1 MRRLAWHYRQ
11 EAPGA
16 GGSLNASVDQSDR
29 RRTALRDVGELA
41 GVQYLR
47 GVAAIMVLIYHVPVQ
62 LGRMGYA
69 GPWPAGLAGG
79 VDIFYVISGFIMW
92 VTTVGRPQDTPLT
105 FWRRR
110 ILRIVPLYWAVTG
123 FVTALMLVSP
133 GLLQSSRFDLAH
145 VAASFLFVG
154 YSHPLTHMIEPVVI
168 PGWTL
173 NHEMFFYLLFG
184 LFLLVP
190 ASWRFAGMIATLALL
205 VLLGSISR
213 QAPDSVGGFYTS
225 GMLLEFG
232 LGVAVG
238 VIATRG
244 AGLARL
250 SSATGWAMLAIGAAG
265 VMMLPQVVALPRL
278 LASGLPS
285 ALLLA
290 GLLVV
295 EAHHGLFRSALLH
308 GMGDASY
315 SIYLSHMITLSAT
328 SQLWR
333 ALGLATDLRALA
345 LYALLSIAISVAA
358 GCLLYLLVEK
368 PLSRRLGGQHRL
380 HARLATA

>member
-1 MRRLAWHYRQ
+1 MK
-11 EAPGA
+11 
-16 GGSLNASVDQSDR
+16 ASVGQGDR
-29 RRTALRDVGELA
+29 SRTALRGVGELA

-69 GPWPAGLAGG
+69 GPWLAGLSGG

-92 VTTVGRPQDTPLT
+92 VTTVDRPQDTPLT

-123 FVTALMLVSP
+123 FVTVVMLVSP
-133 GLLQSSRFDLAH
+133 SLLQSSQFDLAH

-190 ASWRFAGMIATLALL
+190 ASWRFAGMIGTLALL
-205 VLLGSISR
+205 VLLGSISG
-213 QAPDSVGGFYTS
+213 QAPGSVGGFYTS

-232 LGVAVG
+232 LGVAIG
-238 VIATRG
+238 VMATRG

-250 SSATGWAMLAIGAAG
+250 SSATGWVMLTIGAAG
-265 VMMLPQVVALPRL
+265 GLLLPQAVVVPRL
-278 LASGLPS
+278 FASGVPS
-285 ALLLA
+285 ALLLT

-295 EAHHGLFRSALLH
+295 ETHRGLFRSTLLH
-308 GMGDASY
+308 GLGDASY

-333 ALGLATDLRALA
+333 ALGLVTDLWGLA
-345 LYALLSIAISVAA
+345 LYTLSSIAVSIAA
-358 GCLLYLLVEK
+358 GCLLYLLVER
-368 PLSRRLGGQHRL
+368 PLSRRLRREPGSP
-380 HARLATA
+380 AKLATA

>member
-1 MRRLAWHYRQ
+1 MDQGDRSRL
-11 EAPGA
+11 
-16 GGSLNASVDQSDR
+16 
-29 RRTALRDVGELA
+29 ALRDVGELA
-41 GVQYLR
+41 GIQYLR

-69 GPWPAGLAGG
+69 GPWPAGLSGG

-92 VTTVGRPQDTPLT
+92 VTTIGRPQDTPLT

-123 FVTALMLVSP
+123 FVIAVMLVSP
-133 GLLQSSRFDLAH
+133 GLLQSSRFDPAH
-145 VAASFLFVG
+145 VAASFLFIG
-154 YSHPLTHMIEPVVI
+154 YGHPLTHMVEPVVI

-184 LFLLVP
+184 LFLLAP
-190 ASWRFAGMIATLALL
+190 TSWRFAGMISTLALL
-205 VLLGSISR
+205 VLLGSISG

-232 LGVAVG
+232 LGIAIG

-244 AGLARL
+244 EGLARL
-250 SSATGWAMLAIGAAG
+250 SSATGWTMLTIGAAG
-265 VMMLPQVVALPRL
+265 VMLLPQTVAIPRL
-278 LASGLPS
+278 LASGVPS

-295 EAHHGLFRSALLH
+295 EMHHGLFRSALLH
-308 GMGDASY
+308 GLGDASY

-333 ALGLATDLRALA
+333 ALGLATDLWALA
-345 LYALLSIAISVAA
+345 LYTLLSIAVSVLA
-358 GCLLYLLVEK
+358 GCLLYLFVEK
-368 PLSRRLGGQHRL
+368 PLSRRLHRRPGSR
-380 HARLATA
+380 AKLATA